1 MSARWWPFA
10 VLALAGCNTT
20 ATGYPFHS
28 RAVYE
33 APRSGFRF
41 EVLASG
47 KVAAGADLSDA
58 GSGSVRF
65 CPLPGTRGAA
75 LTFELVTGRSHAEVE
90 LGGSKSTAAW
100 GSKSSATTLRT
111 ELARAGYAHLDGAE
125 LEESARVI
133 DGVLSGPK
141 GTVLHGQSRALGV
154 LSTRLNRAAP
164 GAPLHP
170 SSCGSF

>member
-1 MSARWWPFA
+1 MSSRWWPLAALA
-10 VLALAGCNTT
+10 VAGCNTT
-20 ATGYPFHS
+20 ATGYPFNS

-41 EVLASG
+41 EVLAAG
-47 KVAAGADLSDA
+47 KVAPGADLSDT

-65 CPLPGTRGAA
+65 CPLPGSSGAA
-75 LTFELVTGRSHAEVE
+75 LTFALVTARGRVDVE
-90 LGGSKSTAAW
+90 LAGAKTSAAW
-100 GSKSSATTLRT
+100 GSTSSTATLRS
-111 ELARAGYAHLDGAE
+111 ELARAGYAPLDAAE
-125 LEESARVI
+125 LEESARAI

-164 GAPLHP
+164 GAPSTP
-170 SSCGSF
+170 STCGTF